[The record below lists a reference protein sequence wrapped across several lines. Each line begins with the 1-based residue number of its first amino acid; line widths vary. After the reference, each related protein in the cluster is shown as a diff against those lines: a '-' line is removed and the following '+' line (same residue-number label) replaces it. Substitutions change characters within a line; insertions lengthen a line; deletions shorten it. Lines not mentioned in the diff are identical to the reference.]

1 MYPALKR
8 LLFALDPEIAHDI
21 SLWALGLLDI
31 IPEVAQWQAKGARN
45 VQHPMTVSSVSF
57 PGPVGL
63 AAGLDKNAKA
73 VLGFSSLGF
82 HFLEVGTVTPR
93 PQPGNEKPRLFRL
106 LDDEA
111 IINRFGFNNEG
122 QAAMAGRLRELPFR
136 DIPVGVNLGKNRHTP
151 LEAAE
156 EDYVSGARLLG
167 PLADY
172 LVINLS
178 SPNTPGL
185 RALQNPK
192 SVLNLSQR
200 VKAAAPGTP
209 VFLKISP
216 DLSEGDLGE
225 LVDVILEAKLDALIC
240 TNTTIERNV
249 VSAFRSESGG
259 LSGRPLFQKS
269 THVLGQ
275 VFSRS
280 QGRLP
285 LIGVGGIFSGED
297 AWKKICAGAS
307 LIQLYSG
314 FIYRGPA
321 LIREI
326 NDTLAQKLAQHQM
339 TSLAQAVGRD
349 IQ

>member
-1 MYPALKR
+1 MYLTLKR
-8 LLFALDPEIAHDI
+8 LLFSLDPEIAHDV

-31 IPEVAQWQAKGARN
+31 VPEMAHWRAKGVLDTRHAI
-45 VQHPMTVSSVSF
+45 TVASVSF

-106 LDDEA
+106 LEDES

-122 QAAMAGRLRELPFR
+122 QAAMAARLRELPFR
-136 DIPVGVNLGKNRHTP
+136 NIPLGVNLGKNKDTP
-151 LEAAE
+151 LESAE

-185 RALQNPK
+185 RTLQNPK
-192 SVLNLSQR
+192 SVLSLSQR
-200 VKAAAPGTP
+200 VKAASPATP

-216 DLSEGDLGE
+216 DLSAGELDE

-240 TNTTIERNV
+240 TNTTLERNV
-249 VSAFRSESGG
+249 LSEFKSESGG

-269 THVLGQ
+269 THVLRQ

-285 LIGVGGIFSGED
+285 LVGVGGIFSGED
-297 AWKKICAGAS
+297 AWQKICAGAS
-307 LIQLYSG
+307 LVQLYSG

-326 NDTLAQKLAQHQM
+326 NNTLAQKLAQHHL

-349 IQ
+349 VP